1 MHRDFRS
8 LSAACQRIVSNF
20 GAEVDLELRLA
31 ILRRE
36 NSRNS
41 VLRGAEKRKGARGPA
56 VAQLWRG
63 KQRSDIRGRRST
75 TRNQRSEFS
84 ISKQRAW

>member
-41 VLRGAEKRKGARGPA
+41 ALRGAENMSASADKLLVIRSRLLQSQPAASVFSGHSLALSVILGGCLAR
-56 VAQLWRG
+56 
-63 KQRSDIRGRRST
+63 
-75 TRNQRSEFS
+75 
-84 ISKQRAW
+84 